1 MSLFQFFSTI
11 KDTRDPR
18 GKIFPLQYILL
29 FSVLAVLSGATG
41 YASIADWINLK
52 EKSLRKV
59 FGLLWVR
66 MPKKSGL
73 QKVFVGLDKV
83 ELEKAFRAYSLSLA
97 KSQPT
102 AKNQT
107 NLANQTNLT
116 KTNQTNN
123 KPINNKPINNKPVK
137 YLHIAVDGKTLKG
150 SYDKLGDTAAINLI
164 SVFLTGKNIVLAQIG
179 VENKES
185 EMVGVRDL
193 LGDEKLM
200 EDLKSIG
207 VKVITMD
214 ALHCQKKH

>member
-18 GKIFPLQYILL
+18 GKIFPLEYILL

-83 ELEKAFRAYSLSLA
+83 ELEKAFRAYSLSLVQ
-97 KSQPT
+97 SQPT
-102 AKNQT
+102 ATNQT
-107 NLANQTNLT
+107 NLANQSDPT

-123 KPINNKPINNKPVK
+123 KPINNKPTK
-137 YLHIAVDGKTLKG
+137 YLQIAVDGKTLKG
-150 SYDKLGDTAAINLI
+150 SYDKLGDSAAINLI

-185 EMVGVRDL
+185 EMAGVRDL

>member
-18 GKIFPLQYILL
+18 GKIFPLEYILL

-83 ELEKAFRAYSLSLA
+83 ELEKAFRAYSLSLVKNRTTA
-97 KSQPT
+97 TDPT
-102 AKNQT
+102 NLENQT
-107 NLANQTNLT
+107 NPT
-116 KTNQTNN
+116 KTNQTNP
-123 KPINNKPINNKPVK
+123 KPTK
-137 YLHIAVDGKTLKG
+137 YLQIAVDGKTLKG
-150 SYDKLGDTAAINLI
+150 SYDKLGDSAAINLI
-164 SVFLTGKNIVLAQIG
+164 SVFLTGKNIVLGQIG

-193 LGDEKLM
+193 LGDEKLI

>member
-18 GKIFPLQYILL
+18 GKIFPLEYILL

-83 ELEKAFRAYSLSLA
+83 ELEKAFRAYSLSLVQ
-97 KSQPT
+97 SQPT
-102 AKNQT
+102 AASPAGQINGKLINPSLT
-107 NLANQTNLT
+107 NP
-116 KTNQTNN
+116 
-123 KPINNKPINNKPVK
+123 KPAK

-200 EDLKSIG
+200 DDLKSIG

-214 ALHCQKKH
+214 ALHCQK

>member
-18 GKIFPLQYILL
+18 GKIFPLEYILL

-52 EKSLRKV
+52 EKNLRKV

-83 ELEKAFRAYSLSLA
+83 ELEKAFRAYSLSLVQ
-97 KSQPT
+97 SQPT
-102 AKNQT
+102 AAKPTSKINEKLT
-107 NLANQTNLT
+107 NSSSINPSSINP
-116 KTNQTNN
+116 
-123 KPINNKPINNKPVK
+123 KPSK
-137 YLHIAVDGKTLKG
+137 YLQIAVDGKTLKG
-150 SYDKLGDTAAINLI
+150 SYDKLGDSAAINLI
-164 SVFLTGKNIVLAQIG
+164 SVFLTGKNIILAQIG
-179 VENKES
+179 IENKES

>member
-18 GKIFPLQYILL
+18 GKIFPLEYILL

-83 ELEKAFRAYSLSLA
+83 ELEKAFRAYSLSLVQ
-97 KSQPT
+97 SQPT
-102 AKNQT
+102 AASPAGQINGKLT
-107 NLANQTNLT
+107 NPSSTNPSLT
-116 KTNQTNN
+116 NP
-123 KPINNKPINNKPVK
+123 KPAK

-200 EDLKSIG
+200 DDLKSIG